1 MYQVRDRKM
10 SVPNCYTAC
19 DGPFCRLLTPVLEHL
34 ALFLLTM
41 IKMKH
46 SCYEHKADLY
56 YMCLKVP
63 AQRSTEQIL
72 KTIESAMKKSDF
84 TWYSF
89 INILKS
95 V

>member
-1 MYQVRDRKM
+1 
-10 SVPNCYTAC
+10 
-19 DGPFCRLLTPVLEHL
+19 
-34 ALFLLTM
+34 M

-56 YMCLKVP
+56 YMYLKVP

-72 KTIESAMKKSDF
+72 KTIETAMKKSDF

-95 V
+95 I